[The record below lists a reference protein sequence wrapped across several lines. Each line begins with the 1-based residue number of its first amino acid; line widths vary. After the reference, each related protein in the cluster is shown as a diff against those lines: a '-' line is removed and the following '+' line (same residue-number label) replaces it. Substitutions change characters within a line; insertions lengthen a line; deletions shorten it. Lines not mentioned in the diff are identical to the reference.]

1 MGSYKEDIISKI
13 TKMGGK
19 KSWPSSLCHIPC
31 RTTPQTDSRCPSPTS
46 DDRGPLLLNPSARV
60 PESQR
65 SARMSDI
72 YCMLSD
78 DDESE
83 CCVRSI
89 VSDITEQDD
98 TMTLVSNETLSVSS
112 QHDLDIVDN
121 EDESKDTYENEVE
134 KLPKLNFK
142 RLLSARSNISQ
153 CESLYQPKST
163 GKSERTWNWRDVVP
177 LSRWMTSSW
186 SPASRVE
193 HDAISLLS
201 THL

>member
-1 MGSYKEDIISKI
+1 MG
-13 TKMGGK
+13 
-19 KSWPSSLCHIPC
+19 
-31 RTTPQTDSRCPSPTS
+31 CPSPTS

-83 CCVRSI
+83 YCVRSI

-112 QHDLDIVDN
+112 QHDFVRQFVIDQALDIVDN

-142 RLLSARSNISQ
+142 R
-153 CESLYQPKST
+153 
-163 GKSERTWNWRDVVP
+163 
-177 LSRWMTSSW
+177 
-186 SPASRVE
+186 
-193 HDAISLLS
+193 
-201 THL
+201 

>member
-1 MGSYKEDIISKI
+1 
-13 TKMGGK
+13 
-19 KSWPSSLCHIPC
+19 
-31 RTTPQTDSRCPSPTS
+31 
-46 DDRGPLLLNPSARV
+46 
-60 PESQR
+60 
-65 SARMSDI
+65 MSDI

-112 QHDLDIVDN
+112 QHDFVRQFVLDVIEQALDIVDN